1 MGIGEAAFRAL
12 ADATDDCVFL
22 TDRQGRYL
30 AVNRGFARWVG
41 LPEDEVLGR
50 TGSDLWPSFFSE
62 TEAPGHRLALNGE
75 RVEREE
81 LRPRDGGTRTVYTLR
96 TAVRDD
102 HGAVCGV
109 LGVFRDVT
117 DEDARDDA
125 RRRSAKMELVGR
137 LAGGVAHDF
146 NNLLTAVLGHLEL
159 LRNEVPAEGPHQE
172 LLAAVEKAA
181 AQAAALSQNLLAF
194 LRKEPR
200 EPQPVDL
207 NAVVEQITSLLRR
220 TIDPRIQIL
229 VHLLPSLPPLDAVAT
244 QITQLLLNLCLNA
257 RDAMPRGGRLWVETA
272 VEVLD
277 ADRVHLH
284 PLRRAGAFVRL
295 RVADTGEGMPPTV
308 RARLFEPA
316 FTTKPPGRGNG
327 LGLTIVQQIVEQHHG
342 WIECVS
348 TVGEGTCFDVYL
360 ALTDAAREAEIGA
373 L

>member
-1 MGIGEAAFRAL
+1 M
-12 ADATDDCVFL
+12 
-22 TDRQGRYL
+22 
-30 AVNRGFARWVG
+30 
-41 LPEDEVLGR
+41 
-50 TGSDLWPSFFSE
+50 
-62 TEAPGHRLALNGE
+62 
-75 RVEREE
+75 
-81 LRPRDGGTRTVYTLR
+81 RTVR
-96 TAVRDD
+96 TPVRDD
-102 HGAVCGV
+102 RGAVCGV

-117 DEDARDDA
+117 EEEAREDA
-125 RRRSAKMELVGR
+125 RRRSVQLELVGR

-159 LRNEVPAEGPHQE
+159 LRDEFPAEGPHQE

-181 AQAAALSQNLLAF
+181 TQAAALSQNLLAF

-200 EPQPVDL
+200 GPAPVDL

-244 QITQLLLNLCLNA
+244 QLAQLLLNLCLNA

-272 VEVLD
+272 VEVVD
-277 ADRVHLH
+277 ANRARLH
-284 PLRRAGAFVRL
+284 PLRRTGTFVRL
-295 RVADTGEGMPPTV
+295 RVADTGEGMPPAV
-308 RARLFEPA
+308 RARLFESA

-327 LGLTIVQQIVEQHHG
+327 LGLTIIQQVVEQHRG

-360 ALTDAAREAEIGA
+360 PLTDAGQETETGA
-373 L
+373 